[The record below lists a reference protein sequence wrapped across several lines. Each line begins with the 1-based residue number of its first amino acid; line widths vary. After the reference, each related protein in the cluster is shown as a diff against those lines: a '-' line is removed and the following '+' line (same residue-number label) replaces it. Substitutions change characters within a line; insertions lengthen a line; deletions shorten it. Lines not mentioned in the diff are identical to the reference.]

1 MKKTSP
7 EHLVPELLASAGV
20 EINGNRPW
28 DIQVHNS
35 LFCKRVVTGGS
46 IALGE
51 SYMDGWW
58 DCDALDQFFDRILRF
73 RLDQQAK
80 KTIENPCGVPSKRH
94 APAHQTAFGP
104 FASGEAITTSVTTCL
119 SHMLDKWMNYSC
131 AYWRGCR

>member
-51 SYMDGWW
+51 SYMGR
-58 DCDALDQFFDRILRF
+58 LVGLRSTGPVF
-73 RLDQQAK
+73 R
-80 KTIENPCGVPSKRH
+80 
-94 APAHQTAFGP
+94 
-104 FASGEAITTSVTTCL
+104 
-119 SHMLDKWMNYSC
+119 SC
-131 AYWRGCR
+131 PQIQIGSAGQKID